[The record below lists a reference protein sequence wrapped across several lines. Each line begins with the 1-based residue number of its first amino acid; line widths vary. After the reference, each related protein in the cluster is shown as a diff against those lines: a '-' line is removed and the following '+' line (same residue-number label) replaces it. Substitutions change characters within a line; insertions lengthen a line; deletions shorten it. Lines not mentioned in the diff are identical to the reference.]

1 MSKKR
6 KVKIPLWLIIVLAE
20 VIVCVILFACGFKV
34 VYAPELTNDWEAIGA
49 IGTWVCGLVVPFAL
63 IIFERKLSAS
73 EKRVSSSNLATLE
86 ELNEFKKKYE
96 PLLKAFTEGEVD
108 FDCGGAPEDCAT
120 DIPSQH
126 EIYRFICISMIV
138 SSKDIAAHFGV
149 EVESLRNR
157 IEDMWAV
164 QGLISP
170 STLSDDPVRDFA
182 NCQWQKSK

>member
-1 MSKKR
+1 MSKRR
-6 KVKIPLWLIIVLAE
+6 KIKFPLWLIIVLAE
-20 VIVCVILFACGFKV
+20 VIVCGILFAYGFKI

-96 PLLKAFTEGEVD
+96 PLLKAFSEETVILD
-108 FDCGGAPEDCAT
+108 GGNVSDYTA
-120 DIPSQH
+120 IPSQH
-126 EIYRFICISMIV
+126 DIYRFICISMIV
-138 SSKDIAAHFGV
+138 SSKDIAEHFGV
-149 EVESLRNR
+149 EVEALRDR

-164 QGLISP
+164 QELISP
-170 STLSDDPVRDFA
+170 STLSDDPNRDFA
-182 NCQWQKSK
+182 NCHWQKSK

>member
-6 KVKIPLWLIIVLAE
+6 KIKIPLWLIIVLAE
-20 VIVCVILFACGFKV
+20 ILVCVILFSCGFKI
-34 VYAPELTNDWEAIGA
+34 VYAPELANDWDAIEA

-96 PLLKAFTEGEVD
+96 PLLKAFSEETVILDGCNVSD
-108 FDCGGAPEDCAT
+108 YTA
-120 DIPSQH
+120 IPSQN
-126 EIYRFICISMIV
+126 EIYRFICISMVV

-149 EVESLRNR
+149 EVESLRDQ
-157 IEDMWAV
+157 IENMWGV

-170 STLSDDPVRDFA
+170 STFSDDPVRDFA

>member
-20 VIVCVILFACGFKV
+20 ILVCIILFACGFKI
-34 VYAPELTNDWEAIGA
+34 VYAPELANDWDAIEA

-96 PLLKAFTEGEVD
+96 PLLKAFSEETVILD
-108 FDCGGAPEDCAT
+108 GGNASDYTA
-120 DIPSQH
+120 IPSQN

-149 EVESLRNR
+149 EVESLRDR
-157 IEDMWAV
+157 IEDMWVV

-170 STLSDDPVRDFA
+170 STFSDDPVRDFA

>member
-1 MSKKR
+1 MSNKR
-6 KVKIPLWLIIVLAE
+6 KIKIPLWLIIVLA
-20 VIVCVILFACGFKV
+20 VIIVCVVLFACGFKI
-34 VYAPELTNDWEAIGA
+34 VYAPELANDWEAIEA
-49 IGTWVCGLVVPFAL
+49 IGTWVCGLIVPFAL
-63 IIFERKLSAS
+63 IVLERKLSES

-96 PLLKAFTEGEVD
+96 PLLKEFTEGEVIIN
-108 FDCGGAPEDCAT
+108 CGGAPTDCTT
-120 DIPSQH
+120 DIPSQQ

-138 SSKDIAAHFGV
+138 SSKDIAEHFGV
-149 EVESLRNR
+149 EVELLRDR

-170 STLSDDPVRDFA
+170 STLSDDPTRDFE